1 MFEIL
6 AEIEW
11 NKFLQ
16 VAQATIFFAVGI
28 VGVFSI
34 GIRLLTNAQN
44 AASGANDGNSA
55 AIRLELL
62 NRLGAYVAFGVCVT
76 ALGYGIQLVAPW
88 LFGLDS

>member
-11 NKFLQ
+11 HKFLL

-28 VGVFSI
+28 VGVFSL

-44 AASGANDGNSA
+44 AASGANDSTSTA
-55 AIRLELL
+55 LRLELL
-62 NRLGAYVAFGVCVT
+62 NRLGAYVAFGVCIA

-88 LFGLDS
+88 LFGLDT